1 MIRHL
6 PDAVLLVL
14 IFAIVILL
22 MFVGFIILVVM
33 VYRKKQI
40 VFIKEK
46 LLQEIEYRNQ
56 ILEKELEI
64 QKKIQE
70 ERERI
75 SHDMHDD
82 LGAGISALKLQAE
95 FLKQKI
101 NEQHLKEDINDL
113 LKTSEEMNLSMRE
126 MLWSLNSNNDTLG
139 NFIQY
144 LTIYSENFFKKT
156 EIEIKIDRKVDHP
169 EKQLN
174 AETRRHLFLC
184 AKEALNKAG
193 LTNGYINAGGNV
205 VLLGEKE
212 DGTNW
217 KIGIQS
223 PDASD
228 ALVQYSTKKA
238 TCLVT
243 SGDYQRYFTYKNKK
257 YSHIIDPKTGY
268 PANYVRSVTV
278 ITKDSGKADALSTT
292 LFCMSV
298 EDGKKYFPHT
308 LNNTVVAPPRMLIA
322 FLENNL
328 REDGSVAIPEVL
340 RPYMG
345 GLEKITVK

>member
-1 MIRHL
+1 MPEQVKL
-6 PDAVLLVL
+6 MFL
-14 IFAIVILL
+14 IAIVIL
-22 MFVGFIILVVM
+22 MTFVGFIVMVVM
-33 VYRKKQI
+33 VYKKKQL
-40 VFIKEK
+40 VFQKEK
-46 LLQEIEYRNQ
+46 LLQEIQFRNG

-64 QKKIQE
+64 QKKVQE

-95 FLKQKI
+95 FLKQKV

-184 AKEALNKAG
+184 AKEALNNIYKHSQARS
-193 LTNGYINAGGNV
+193 LSIFFLLEKDIFTLEIIDNG
-205 VLLGEKE
+205 
-212 DGTNW
+212 
-217 KIGIQS
+217 IGIQ
-223 PDASD
+223 
-228 ALVQYSTKKA
+228 
-238 TCLVT
+238 
-243 SGDYQRYFTYKNKK
+243 NKK
-257 YSHIIDPKTGY
+257 K
-268 PANYVRSVTV
+268 
-278 ITKDSGKADALSTT
+278 SGNGLYNMERRMNSIEGSFKIKPSKNGLHL
-292 LFCMSV
+292 LFQV
-298 EDGKKYFPHT
+298 Q
-308 LNNTVVAPPRMLIA
+308 L
-322 FLENNL
+322 
-328 REDGSVAIPEVL
+328 
-340 RPYMG
+340 
-345 GLEKITVK
+345 

>member
-1 MIRHL
+1 MNNLPEQIRL
-6 PDAVLLVL
+6 TFL
-14 IFAIVILL
+14 FAIIILL
-22 MFVGFIILVVM
+22 MLVVFIVLIVM
-33 VYRKKQI
+33 VYKKKQAA
-40 VFIKEK
+40 FINEK
-46 LLQEIEYRNQ
+46 LLQEIEHRNV

-184 AKEALNKAG
+184 AKEALNNIYKHSQARS
-193 LTNGYINAGGNV
+193 LSIFFLLEKDIFTLEIIDNG
-205 VLLGEKE
+205 
-212 DGTNW
+212 
-217 KIGIQS
+217 IGIQ
-223 PDASD
+223 
-228 ALVQYSTKKA
+228 
-238 TCLVT
+238 
-243 SGDYQRYFTYKNKK
+243 NKK
-257 YSHIIDPKTGY
+257 KSGNGLY
-268 PANYVRSVTV
+268 NMVRRMNS
-278 ITKDSGKADALSTT
+278 IEGSFKIKPSKKGLHL
-292 LFCMSV
+292 LFQV
-298 EDGKKYFPHT
+298 Q
-308 LNNTVVAPPRMLIA
+308 L
-322 FLENNL
+322 
-328 REDGSVAIPEVL
+328 
-340 RPYMG
+340 
-345 GLEKITVK
+345 

>member
-33 VYRKKQI
+33 VYRKKQM

-46 LLQEIEYRNQ
+46 LLQKIEYRNQ

-156 EIEIKIDRKVDHP
+156 KIEIKIDKKVDHP
-169 EKQLN
+169 DKQLN

-184 AKEALNKAG
+184 AKEALNNIYKHSQART
-193 LTNGYINAGGNV
+193 LSV
-205 VLLGEKE
+205 FFLLEQDIFTLE
-212 DGTNW
+212 IVDDGV
-217 KIGIQS
+217 GIE
-223 PDASD
+223 
-228 ALVQYSTKKA
+228 
-238 TCLVT
+238 
-243 SGDYQRYFTYKNKK
+243 NKK
-257 YSHIIDPKTGY
+257 K
-268 PANYVRSVTV
+268 
-278 ITKDSGKADALSTT
+278 SGNGLYNMERRMNSIEGGFKIKPSKKGLHL
-292 LFCMSV
+292 LFQV
-298 EDGKKYFPHT
+298 Q
-308 LNNTVVAPPRMLIA
+308 L
-322 FLENNL
+322 
-328 REDGSVAIPEVL
+328 
-340 RPYMG
+340 
-345 GLEKITVK
+345 